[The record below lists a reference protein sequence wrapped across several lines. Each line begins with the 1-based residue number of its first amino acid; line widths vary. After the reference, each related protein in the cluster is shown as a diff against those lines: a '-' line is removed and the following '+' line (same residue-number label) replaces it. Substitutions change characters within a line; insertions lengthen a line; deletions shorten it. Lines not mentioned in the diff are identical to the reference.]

1 MEKYKVLV
9 VDDEEDI
16 CEILQYNLTKAG
28 YEVVVSNS
36 AEDALY
42 KLRDEFHII
51 LLDIMMEG
59 ISGLKFAQ
67 FLREEYNNNI
77 PIIFVSALG
86 KEEDVL
92 QGFNK
97 GGDDY
102 ISKPFSIKEVLAR
115 VKAVLS
121 RSYPQQSVMS
131 KEVSKGSGEQEKK
144 SEAEFFEYR
153 QLKLNYANKR
163 LYIDGKEIV
172 LTKKEAE
179 ILTLLVRE
187 PGSLFSRET
196 ILQKVWKDESYV
208 LERTVDVHIA
218 RLRKKIG
225 VYGECIV
232 NRSGYGYSFNI
243 K

>member
-1 MEKYKVLV
+1 
-9 VDDEEDI
+9 
-16 CEILQYNLTKAG
+16 
-28 YEVVVSNS
+28 
-36 AEDALY
+36 
-42 KLRDEFHII
+42 
-51 LLDIMMEG
+51 MEG

-131 KEVSKGSGEQEKK
+131 KEVSKGSGEQENK